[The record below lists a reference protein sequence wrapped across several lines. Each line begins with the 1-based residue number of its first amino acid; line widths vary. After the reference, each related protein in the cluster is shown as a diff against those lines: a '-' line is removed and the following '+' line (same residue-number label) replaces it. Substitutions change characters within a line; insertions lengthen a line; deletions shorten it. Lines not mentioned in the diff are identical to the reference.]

1 YPQGPQRRSTLRQRL
16 LHGVVTFSLG
26 PGAFGTTHVHETFMP
41 AGQGPPSPPLGE
53 AGPYTFVAG
62 DALTL
67 EVREGGRVI
76 NAVVLIA
83 TGVNNDEH
91 RGCLGMQVATS
102 ETAAAWNTF
111 FADLVARGLDRVRL
125 VTIDAHRGPVE
136 AIAASDGSRGH
147 DHLPHHDVRDGRIR
161 ALRSPS
167 PRRRG
172 AGVRRSRRR

>member
-1 YPQGPQRRSTLRQRL
+1 QRGRGCTAIQPQGPQPRSTLRQRL
-16 LHGVVTFSLG
+16 LHGGVTFALG

-102 ETAAAWNTF
+102 ETCTA
-111 FADLVARGLDRVRL
+111 G
-125 VTIDAHRGPVE
+125 
-136 AIAASDGSRGH
+136 ASEC
-147 DHLPHHDVRDGRIR
+147 
-161 ALRSPS
+161 
-167 PRRRG
+167 
-172 AGVRRSRRR
+172 RSRPARPPQHGTRSSP